1 MARSDTTPPTRDDLY
16 EAVDAAADRLR
27 TLPES
32 RLRRGAAAE
41 GLALARELTN
51 RAQRLET
58 PFGGQRRLP
67 EVGIY
72 AVGDQVAVAGYDL
85 ARAVTDAGDD
95 DPAAGRALAE
105 ALDLLSHHR

>member
-1 MARSDTTPPTRDDLY
+1 MTPQDLHELY

-41 GLALARELTN
+41 GLALASELTS
-51 RAQRLET
+51 RAQRLEV
-58 PFGGQRRLP
+58 PYGAPRRLP

-72 AVGDQVAVAGYDL
+72 AVGDQVAVCGYDL
-85 ARAVTDAGDD
+85 ARAVTDAGED
-95 DPAAGRALAE
+95 DPAARRALAE
-105 ALDLLSHHR
+105 ALDLLRRYR